1 MALPF
6 NPNTIK
12 RNARAHGFNTQE
24 AAIFTHIALDQLRDL
39 NTSEEPVTL
48 QRIAEAIKQYAT
60 EEVAREKAK
69 SAQVRGTGISILDD
83 MEADLLQMDNENY
96 QSNNEPAVPEASI
109 IEDETDGQPS
119 KRFVFDDDGL
129 EQFFGKEDPYE
140 VPQISALS
148 LKHYNQDLITAMCSR
163 VELAVELG
171 KHLSPEDLVNLYA
184 TSRTFH
190 SAINEHMLSS
200 IRMWIA
206 HRAPEAGRIFQFRL
220 YRRYLVNDPAG
231 RTWHEQCQGTE
242 AAKTNPKL
250 MEQVRSIPGLKYLQL
265 ILVRDRC
272 CREIIAIM
280 ARNGFLM
287 PITMHHTLLRLW
299 LLMDIPTTGQ
309 RQALMRN
316 KKFWTNIHVYNAQ
329 LFFMK
334 LLMAFNDPTY
344 GPSGNELLYLF
355 LGQKGLYPL
364 WQLLMRKKF
373 TTLPSLIDLQV
384 RYQYEIPP
392 PLLANPAGEQSTI
405 HGVPLYQVGMGHYEG
420 WGIGDTHLLRPDE
433 LIAIESTARTLDLEY
448 HLLYM
453 MMWGYF
459 STRTSENIVPT
470 EEDMYISDEEN
481 ALKHM
486 DTSTH
491 WTKKHARKK
500 RFYHLSAEEKLKIM
514 QDDEDDRLRALAW
527 TGDLDQDDDGGGDQS
542 AKEDYTLDDEI
553 TRGYIVRPQPQG
565 DEKVT
570 VPERDDK
577 RGWEEFVNS
586 ALTSMVP
593 DIGEDEALRA
603 QAWYNYTDDQTEG
616 EWDWEAWLAQ
626 EEADAVGG
634 EEGEYIASDEETIV
648 LEDVEMVDVDDE
660 GGEWV
665 DEEDESDESD
675 ENGSG
680 NGDEI
685 GDPLLQELSEYLMG
699 EGVEPSAELKELLGV
714 YI

>member
-12 RNARAHGFNTQE
+12 RNARANGFNTQE

-39 NTSEEPVTL
+39 ATSESEPVSL

-69 SAQVRGTGISILDD
+69 SAQVREAGISILDD
-83 MEADLLQMDNENY
+83 MEADLLQMGNGT
-96 QSNNEPAVPEASI
+96 STEPPTVPEASI
-109 IEDETDGQPS
+109 IEDEVDGQPM
-119 KRFVFDDDGL
+119 KRFKFDDDGL
-129 EQFFGKEDPYE
+129 EQFFGKEDPYNLHPE
-140 VPQISALS
+140 ISPLS
-148 LKHYNQDLITAMCSR
+148 LKHFNQDLITAMCSR

-200 IRMWIA
+200 IRNWIA

-220 YRRYLVNDPAG
+220 YRRYLVSDPAG
-231 RTWHEQCQGTE
+231 RTWFEQCKGSK
-242 AAKTNPKL
+242 AAETKPKL
-250 MEQVRSIPGLKYLQL
+250 MDQVRSIPGLKYLQL
-265 ILVRDRC
+265 VLVRDRC
-272 CREIIAIM
+272 CREIIAMM

-287 PITMHHTLLRLW
+287 PETMHHTLLRLW
-299 LLMDIPTTGQ
+299 LLMDIPTSGQ

-316 KKFWTNIHVYNAQ
+316 KKIWTNAHVYNAQ

-344 GPSGNELLYLF
+344 GPGGNELLYLV

-373 TTLPSLIDLQV
+373 TTLPSLIELQV
-384 RYQYEIPP
+384 RYQYAIPP

-405 HGVPLYQVGMGHYEG
+405 YGVPLYQVGMGHYEG

-433 LIAIESTARTLDLEY
+433 LVPMESTARTLDLEY
-448 HLLYM
+448 HLLHM

-470 EEDMYISDEEN
+470 EEQMYISDEDET
-481 ALKHM
+481 LKHM
-486 DTSTH
+486 DTSSH
-491 WTKKHARKK
+491 WTKRHAQKK
-500 RFYHLSAEEKLKIM
+500 KFYHLPAEEKTKII

-527 TGDLDQDDDGGGDQS
+527 TGELDEDDDGGDQS
-542 AKEDYTLDDEI
+542 GPENYTLDDEI
-553 TRGYIVRPQPQG
+553 TRGYIVRPQRRHG

-570 VPERDDK
+570 VPEKGDEK
-577 RGWEEFVNS
+577 GWREFVNE
-586 ALTSMVP
+586 ALGSVIP
-593 DIGEDEALRA
+593 DISEDENLRA
-603 QAWYNYTDDQTEG
+603 QAWYNYTHDQTEG
-616 EWDWEAWLAQ
+616 EWDWQAWLAQ
-626 EEADAVGG
+626 EEASRG
-634 EEGEYIASDEETIV
+634 EENTASDEETVV
-648 LEDVEMVDVDDE
+648 LEDVDMPDAD
-660 GGEWV
+660 G
-665 DEEDESDESD
+665 EDESDEED
-675 ENGSG
+675 G
-680 NGDEI
+680 NGDT
-685 GDPLLQELSEYLMG
+685 LLQELNEYLMG
-699 EGVEPSAELKELLGV
+699 DGVEPSAELKELLGV